1 MTSTE
6 HRAVLEHTVR
16 KQQPFASRADI
27 AAKLLQSILNLR
39 FPIFFFFLLLMY
51 ILIICYFFCEGYTAT
66 PGGAEVT

>member
-39 FPIFFFFLLLMY
+39 FPIFFFFFAADVYFNNLLFL
-51 ILIICYFFCEGYTAT
+51 L
-66 PGGAEVT
+66 